1 MIEFSD
7 DTIADLM
14 NIRETIAQD
23 SPVRATAKV
32 SDIIDTCHRLEA
44 QPGLGRVHSG
54 MVRRFSKKPWLI
66 VYAPNDTGIKI
77 YGVFDSRQDWAA
89 RLLNRA
95 LK

>member
-23 SPVRATAKV
+23 SPPRATSKI
-32 SDIIDTCHRLEA
+32 SEIIETCHRLEA

-54 MVRRFSKKPWLI
+54 VVRRFSKKPWLI
-66 VYAPNDTGIKI
+66 VYAPSDTGIKI

-89 RLLNRA
+89 VLLSRGMP
-95 LK
+95 